1 MRTGVSGGSKYLQYQ
16 IRFLGFKGVVVID
29 DRLKGIK
36 MCLRH
41 SMEKF
46 KVDNVEKASIE
57 IAKAFHS
64 PSQMY
69 LNR

>member
-1 MRTGVSGGSKYLQYQ
+1 MVAVDDQLEGIRMRLRQSMCKYSAT
-16 IRFLGFKGVVVID
+16 D
-29 DRLKGIK
+29 DA
-36 MCLRH
+36 
-41 SMEKF
+41 EA
-46 KVDNVEKASIE
+46 EIE